1 MMRILAL
8 VLAGLASMT
17 TPARADFWLQM
28 GDRWVYVSNTL
39 IVFAVVFV
47 VVAIIIAAAASDSA
61 GDREQS
67 ASQSAD
73 HFDNE
78 AARLRSLKRKLDAQT
93 ELTESQIRA
102 ALKDDEA
109 KEIGELIRH
118 GRAKRRR

>member
-1 MMRILAL
+1 MIRALAL
-8 VLAGLASMT
+8 ALGAVATMT
-17 TPARADFWLQM
+17 TPAAADFWLQM
-28 GDRWVYVSNTL
+28 GDRWVYVSNGL
-39 IVFAVVFV
+39 VILVVVFV
-47 VVAIIIAAAASDSA
+47 VVVIIIAAAASDSA
-61 GDREQS
+61 EKSEQS

-78 AARLRSLKRKLDAQT
+78 AARLRALKRKLDAQT

-109 KEIGELIRH
+109 KEICELIRH